1 MPFLSKCHRC
11 GFIVVGLNREFLNV
25 EKGKHDQR
33 SHHDNDWEH
42 RYPTWLDSVI
52 SGDEYR
58 AVKHLGQIPSF
69 WRAFRLANPSL

>member
-11 GFIVVGLNREFLNV
+11 GYLVVGLNREFLSV
-25 EKGKHDQR
+25 EKGKHDRR
-33 SHHDNDWEH
+33 SHHDSQWEH
-42 RYPTWLDSVI
+42 GFPTWMDSVI

-58 AVKHLGQIPSF
+58 AVKMLGQIPSF